1 MPNISI
7 SLTEQEELLLASREL
22 ATSSSQLTTQLQG
35 LIDKIPAVCKEGSLQ
50 SRLGELPLNHFTA
63 KAQTFQALTELLFH
77 HIQATYRG
85 FIDTDKL
92 LAADIVNAALV
103 DPNLDSE
110 TRQAL
115 EQDPQ
120 KAFELTRDGLKK
132 DQAAPDYKGPKSEEA
147 ILYSGQTSQG
157 GAS

>member
-1 MPNISI
+1 M
-7 SLTEQEELLLASREL
+7 
-22 ATSSSQLTTQLQG
+22 
-35 LIDKIPAVCKEGSLQ
+35 
-50 SRLGELPLNHFTA
+50 
-63 KAQTFQALTELLFH
+63 
-77 HIQATYRG
+77 
-85 FIDTDKL
+85 
-92 LAADIVNAALV
+92 V